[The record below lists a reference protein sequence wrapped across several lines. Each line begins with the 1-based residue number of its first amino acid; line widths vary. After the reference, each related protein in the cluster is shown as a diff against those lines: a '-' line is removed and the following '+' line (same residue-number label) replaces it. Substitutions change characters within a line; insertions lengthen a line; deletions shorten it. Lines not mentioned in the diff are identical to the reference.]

1 MIHIRSL
8 SLLIILILISS
19 CGREYVSPEIK
30 SVKNVILVD
39 QNNDLV
45 NLSFDLEIFNQN
57 NFDFKYSEI
66 KLDIFYNNKS
76 VAKIESNKKNILKK
90 NSIDNIPILLSV
102 NLKNLDEQIFFD
114 ENLIINIDGYIKRGL
129 FKMKIQSSFDLNNE
143 RYFSDL
149 IDQKFVNQL
158 IQISSF
164 SLESVIGP
172 IASFN
177 LDLNLNNNFPINFE
191 LSQLNA
197 KIYNDSELK
206 RLIAISESTSIV
218 KVKEYS
224 SLQVPLKLDV
234 NLISLGPSILL
245 GSLSKDYT
253 MYLEIDLIIK
263 LNEKSIP
270 IKLLKKII
278 VNMKSLDITIK
289 KIEKI

>member
-8 SLLIILILISS
+8 STLIILILISS

-30 SVKNVILVD
+30 SVKNVILED

-76 VAKIESNKKNILKK
+76 VAKIESNKKNILKN
-90 NSIDNIPILLSV
+90 NSIENIPILLSV

-197 KIYNDSELK
+197 KIYNDSELN
-206 RLIAISESTSIV
+206 RLIAISESTSAL

-224 SLQVPLKLDV
+224 SLQVPLKLDI

-278 VNMKSLDITIK
+278 VNMKSLDITI
-289 KIEKI
+289 E

>member
-1 MIHIRSL
+1 M
-8 SLLIILILISS
+8 LISS

-66 KLDIFYNNKS
+66 NLDVTYNNKS
-76 VAKIESNKKNILKK
+76 VAKIESNKKNIVKK
-90 NSIDNIPILLSV
+90 NSIDNIPILLSL
-102 NLKNLDEQIFFD
+102 NLKNLDEQIFLD
-114 ENLIINIDGYIKRGL
+114 ENLIINVDGYIKRGL
-129 FKMKIQSSFDLNNE
+129 FKIKIQSSFDLNNE

-164 SLESVIGP
+164 SLESIIGP

-206 RLIAISESTSIV
+206 RLIAISESTSAL

-224 SLQVPLKLDV
+224 SLQVPLKLDI

-278 VNMKSLDITIK
+278 VNMKSLDITI
-289 KIEKI
+289 E

>member
-1 MIHIRSL
+1 M
-8 SLLIILILISS
+8 LISS

-30 SVKNVILVD
+30 SVKNAILVD

-66 KLDIFYNNKS
+66 NLDVTYNNKS
-76 VAKIESNKKNILKK
+76 VAKIESNKKNIVKK
-90 NSIDNIPILLSV
+90 NSIDNIPILLSL
-102 NLKNLDEQIFFD
+102 NLKNLDEQIFLD
-114 ENLIINIDGYIKRGL
+114 ENLIINVDGYIKRGL
-129 FKMKIQSSFDLNNE
+129 FKIKIQSSIDLNNE

-149 IDQKFVNQL
+149 VDQKFVNQL

-164 SLESVIGP
+164 SLESVTGP

-191 LSQLNA
+191 LTHLNA
-197 KIYNDSELK
+197 KIYNDSQLK
-206 RLIAISESTSIV
+206 RLIAISESTSTV
-218 KVKEYS
+218 KFKEYS
-224 SLQVPLKLDV
+224 SLQVPLKLDI

-245 GSLSKDYT
+245 GSLSKDYS

-278 VNMKSLDITIK
+278 VDMKSLDITI
-289 KIEKI
+289 E

>member
-1 MIHIRSL
+1 MIHTRSF
-8 SLLIILILISS
+8 SLLIILILICS
-19 CGREYVSPEIK
+19 CGREYISPKIK
-30 SVKNVILVD
+30 SVKNVVLVD

-66 KLDIFYNNKS
+66 NLDVTYNNKS
-76 VAKIESNKKNILKK
+76 VAKIESNKKNIVKK

-102 NLKNLDEQIFFD
+102 NLKNLDEQIFLD
-114 ENLIINIDGYIKRGL
+114 ENLIINVDGYIKRGL
-129 FKMKIQSSFDLNNE
+129 FKIKIQGSIDLNNE

-158 IQISSF
+158 VQISSF
-164 SLESVIGP
+164 SLESVTGP

-177 LDLNLNNNFPINFE
+177 LDLNLNNNYPINFE
-191 LSQLNA
+191 LTQLNA
-197 KIYNDSELK
+197 KIYNDSQLK
-206 RLIAISESTSIV
+206 RLIAISESASTV

-278 VNMKSLDITIK
+278 VNMKSLDITI
-289 KIEKI
+289 E

>member
-1 MIHIRSL
+1 MIHVRSL

-30 SVKNVILVD
+30 SVKNITLVD

-66 KLDIFYNNKS
+66 KLDVTYNNKS
-76 VAKIESNKKNILKK
+76 VAKIESNKKNIVKK

-102 NLKNLDEQIFFD
+102 NLKSLDEQIFSD
-114 ENLIINIDGYIKRGL
+114 ENLIINVDGYIKRGL
-129 FKMKIQSSFDLNNE
+129 FKIKIQSSIDLNNE

-149 IDQKFVNQL
+149 VDQKFVNQL

-164 SLESVIGP
+164 SLESVTGP

-191 LSQLNA
+191 LTHLNA
-197 KIYNDSELK
+197 KIYNDSQLK
-206 RLIAISESTSIV
+206 RLIAISESKSTV

-224 SLQVPLKLDV
+224 SLQVPLKLDI

-245 GSLSKDYT
+245 GSLSKDYS

-278 VNMKSLDITIK
+278 VNMKSLDITI
-289 KIEKI
+289 E

>member
-1 MIHIRSL
+1 VIHIRFFSL
-8 SLLIILILISS
+8 IIILILISS
-19 CGREYVSPEIK
+19 CGRKYVSPEIK

-39 QNNDLV
+39 QNNYIA
-45 NLSFDLEIFNQN
+45 NLSLDLEIFNQN

-66 KLDIFYNNKS
+66 KLDLTYNNKL
-76 VAKIESNKKNILKK
+76 VAKIESNEKNVVKK
-90 NSIDNIPILLSV
+90 NSIDNIPVFLSV
-102 NLKNLDEQIFFD
+102 NLKNLDEQIFSD
-114 ENLIINIDGYIKRGL
+114 ENLIINVDGYIKRGL
-129 FKMKIQSSFDLNNE
+129 FKIKIQSFIDLNNE

-149 IDQKFVNQL
+149 INQKFINQL
-158 IQISSF
+158 IKISSF
-164 SLESVIGP
+164 SLESVTGP

-191 LSQLNA
+191 LTQLNS
-197 KIYNDSELK
+197 KIYKDSELK
-206 RLIAISESTSIV
+206 KIIAISESKSIV

-234 NLISLGPSILL
+234 NLISLGPSILTGL
-245 GSLSKDYT
+245 LSRDYT

-278 VNMKSLDITIK
+278 VNTKSFEITI
-289 KIEKI
+289 E

>member
-206 RLIAISESTSIV
+206 RLIAISESTSTV

-224 SLQVPLKLDV
+224 SLQVPLKLDI

-278 VNMKSLDITIK
+278 VNMKSLDITI
-289 KIEKI
+289 E

>member
-1 MIHIRSL
+1 MIHIRSF
-8 SLLIILILISS
+8 SLLIILILICS
-19 CGREYVSPEIK
+19 CGREYISPEIK
-30 SVKNVILVD
+30 SVKNLALLD

-66 KLDIFYNNKS
+66 NLDFNYNNIS
-76 VAKIESNKKNILKK
+76 VAKIESNKKNIVKK

-102 NLKNLDEQIFFD
+102 NLKNLDEQIFSD
-114 ENLIINIDGYIKRGL
+114 ENLIINVDGYIKRGL
-129 FKMKIQSSFDLNNE
+129 FKIKIQSSIDLNNE

-158 IQISSF
+158 VQILSF
-164 SLESVIGP
+164 SLESVTGP

-191 LSQLNA
+191 LTQLNA
-197 KIYNDSELK
+197 KIYNDSQLK
-206 RLIAISESTSIV
+206 RLIAISESASTV

-278 VNMKSLDITIK
+278 VNMKGLDITI
-289 KIEKI
+289 E

>member
-66 KLDIFYNNKS
+66 KLDVFYNNKS
-76 VAKIESNKKNILKK
+76 VAKIESNKKNIVKK

-102 NLKNLDEQIFFD
+102 NLKSLDEQIFSD
-114 ENLIINIDGYIKRGL
+114 ENLIINVDGYIKRGL
-129 FKMKIQSSFDLNNE
+129 FKIKIQSSLDLNNE

-191 LSQLNA
+191 LTQLNA

-206 RLIAISESTSIV
+206 RLIAISESTSTV

-234 NLISLGPSILL
+234 NLISFGPSILL

-278 VNMKSLDITIK
+278 VNMKSLDITI
-289 KIEKI
+289 E

>member
-66 KLDIFYNNKS
+66 NLDVTYNNKS
-76 VAKIESNKKNILKK
+76 VAKIESNKKNIVKK

-102 NLKNLDEQIFFD
+102 NLKSLDEQIFSD
-114 ENLIINIDGYIKRGL
+114 ENLIINVDGYIKRGL
-129 FKMKIQSSFDLNNE
+129 FKIKIQSSIDLNNE

-149 IDQKFVNQL
+149 VDQKFVNQL

-206 RLIAISESTSIV
+206 RLIAISESTSTV
-218 KVKEYS
+218 KVNEYS
-224 SLQVPLKLDV
+224 SLQVPLKLDI

-278 VNMKSLDITIK
+278 VNMKSLDITI
-289 KIEKI
+289 E

>member
-8 SLLIILILISS
+8 SILIILIIISS

-129 FKMKIQSSFDLNNE
+129 FKIKIQSSIDLNNE

-164 SLESVIGP
+164 SLESVTGP
-172 IASFN
+172 VASFN

-191 LSQLNA
+191 LTQLNA
-197 KIYNDSELK
+197 KIYNDSQLK
-206 RLIAISESTSIV
+206 RLIAISESKSTV

-253 MYLEIDLIIK
+253 LYLEIDLIMK

-278 VNMKSLDITIK
+278 VNMKSLDITI
-289 KIEKI
+289 E

>member
-19 CGREYVSPEIK
+19 CEREYVSPEIK

-191 LSQLNA
+191 LTQLNA
-197 KIYNDSELK
+197 KIYNDSELE
-206 RLIAISESTSIV
+206 RLIAISESTSTV

-224 SLQVPLKLDV
+224 SLQVLLKLDI

-278 VNMKSLDITIK
+278 VNMKSLDITI
-289 KIEKI
+289 E

>member
-30 SVKNVILVD
+30 SVKNVTLVD

-66 KLDIFYNNKS
+66 KLDVFYNNKS
-76 VAKIESNKKNILKK
+76 VAKIESNKKNIVKK
-90 NSIDNIPILLSV
+90 NSIDNIPILVSV
-102 NLKNLDEQIFFD
+102 NLNSLDEQIFSD

-129 FKMKIQSSFDLNNE
+129 FKIKIQSSIDLNNE

-191 LSQLNA
+191 LTQLNA
-197 KIYNDSELK
+197 KIYNDSQLK
-206 RLIAISESTSIV
+206 RLIAISESKSTV

-278 VNMKSLDITIK
+278 VNMKSLDITI
-289 KIEKI
+289 E

>member
-30 SVKNVILVD
+30 SVKNVTLVD

-45 NLSFDLEIFNQN
+45 NLSFDLVIFNQN
-57 NFDFKYSEI
+57 NFDFKYSKI
-66 KLDIFYNNKS
+66 NLYVTYNNKS
-76 VAKIESNKKNILKK
+76 VAKIESNKKNIVKK

-102 NLKNLDEQIFFD
+102 NLKNLDEQIFSD
-114 ENLIINIDGYIKRGL
+114 ENLIINVDGYIKRGL
-129 FKMKIQSSFDLNNE
+129 FKIKIQSSLDLNNE

-164 SLESVIGP
+164 SLESVTGP
-172 IASFN
+172 VASFN
-177 LDLNLNNNFPINFE
+177 LDLNLNNNFPINFD
-191 LSQLNA
+191 LTLLNA
-197 KIYNDSELK
+197 KIYNDSQLK
-206 RLIAISESTSIV
+206 RLIAISESKSTV

-224 SLQVPLKLDV
+224 SLQVPLKLDI

-253 MYLEIDLIIK
+253 MYLEIYLIMK

-278 VNMKSLDITIK
+278 VNMKSLDITI
-289 KIEKI
+289 E

>member
-1 MIHIRSL
+1 MIHIRFF

-39 QNNDLV
+39 QNNYIA
-45 NLSFDLEIFNQN
+45 NLSLDLEIFNQN

-66 KLDIFYNNKS
+66 KLDVTYDNKL
-76 VAKIESNKKNILKK
+76 VAKIESNEKNVVKK
-90 NSIDNIPILLSV
+90 NSIDNIPIFLSV
-102 NLKNLDEQIFFD
+102 NLKNLDEQIFLD
-114 ENLIINIDGYIKRGL
+114 KNLIINVDGYIKRGL
-129 FKMKIQSSFDLNNE
+129 FKIKIQSSIDLNNE

-149 IDQKFVNQL
+149 IDQKLVNQL

-191 LSQLNA
+191 LTQLNA

-206 RLIAISESTSIV
+206 RLIAISESVSPV

-263 LNEKSIP
+263 LNEKLIP

-278 VNMKSLDITIK
+278 VNTKSLEITI
-289 KIEKI
+289 E

>member
-66 KLDIFYNNKS
+66 KLDVFYNNKS
-76 VAKIESNKKNILKK
+76 VAKIESNKKNIVKK

-129 FKMKIQSSFDLNNE
+129 FKIKIQSSFDLNNE

-191 LSQLNA
+191 LTQLNA

-206 RLIAISESTSIV
+206 RLIAISESTSTV

-224 SLQVPLKLDV
+224 SLQVPLKLDI

-278 VNMKSLDITIK
+278 VNMKSLDITI
-289 KIEKI
+289 E

>member
-1 MIHIRSL
+1 VIHIRFF

-39 QNNDLV
+39 QNNDIA
-45 NLSFDLEIFNQN
+45 NLSLDLEIFNQN

-66 KLDIFYNNKS
+66 KLDVTYDNKL
-76 VAKIESNKKNILKK
+76 VAKIESNEKNVVKK
-90 NSIDNIPILLSV
+90 NSIDNIPIFLSV
-102 NLKNLDEQIFFD
+102 NLKNLDEQIFSD
-114 ENLIINIDGYIKRGL
+114 ENLIINVDGYIKRGL
-129 FKMKIQSSFDLNNE
+129 FKIKIQSFIDLNSE

-149 IDQKFVNQL
+149 INQKFINQL
-158 IQISSF
+158 IKISSF
-164 SLESVIGP
+164 SLESVTGP

-177 LDLNLNNNFPINFE
+177 LDLNLNNKFPINFE
-191 LSQLNA
+191 LTQLNS
-197 KIYNDSELK
+197 KIYKDSELK
-206 RLIAISESTSIV
+206 KIIAISESTSIV

-234 NLISLGPSILL
+234 NLISLGPSILTGL
-245 GSLSKDYT
+245 LSRDYT

-263 LNEKSIP
+263 LNEKLIP

-278 VNMKSLDITIK
+278 VNTKSFEITI
-289 KIEKI
+289 E

>member
-66 KLDIFYNNKS
+66 KLDVTYNNKS
-76 VAKIESNKKNILKK
+76 VAKIESNKKNIVKK

-102 NLKNLDEQIFFD
+102 NLKNLDEQIFLD
-114 ENLIINIDGYIKRGL
+114 ENLIINVDGYIKRGL
-129 FKMKIQSSFDLNNE
+129 FKIKIQSSFDLNNE

-191 LSQLNA
+191 LTQLNA

-206 RLIAISESTSIV
+206 RLIAISESTSPV

-224 SLQVPLKLDV
+224 SLQVPLKLDI

-278 VNMKSLDITIK
+278 VNMKSLDITI
-289 KIEKI
+289 E

>member
-66 KLDIFYNNKS
+66 KLDVTYNNKS
-76 VAKIESNKKNILKK
+76 VAKIESNKKNIVKK

-102 NLKNLDEQIFFD
+102 NLKNLDEQIFSD
-114 ENLIINIDGYIKRGL
+114 ENLIINVDGYIKRGL
-129 FKMKIQSSFDLNNE
+129 FKIKIQSSFDLNNE

-191 LSQLNA
+191 LTQLNA
-197 KIYNDSELK
+197 KIYNDSQLK
-206 RLIAISESTSIV
+206 RLIAISESTSTV

-224 SLQVPLKLDV
+224 SLQVPLKLDI

-278 VNMKSLDITIK
+278 VNMKSLDITI
-289 KIEKI
+289 E

>member
-1 MIHIRSL
+1 M
-8 SLLIILILISS
+8 LISS

-30 SVKNVILVD
+30 SVKNVVLLD

-66 KLDIFYNNKS
+66 NLYVTYNNKS
-76 VAKIESNKKNILKK
+76 VAKIESNKKNIVKK

-102 NLKNLDEQIFFD
+102 NLKSLDEQIFSD
-114 ENLIINIDGYIKRGL
+114 ENLIINVDGYIKRGL
-129 FKMKIQSSFDLNNE
+129 FKIKIQSSIDLNNE

-164 SLESVIGP
+164 SLESVTGP

-177 LDLNLNNNFPINFE
+177 LDLNLNNNFPINFD
-191 LSQLNA
+191 LTQLNA
-197 KIYNDSELK
+197 KIYNDSQLK
-206 RLIAISESTSIV
+206 RLIAISESTSTV

-224 SLQVPLKLDV
+224 SLQVPLKLDI

-245 GSLSKDYT
+245 GSLSKDYS

-278 VNMKSLDITIK
+278 VNMKSLDITI
-289 KIEKI
+289 E

>member
-1 MIHIRSL
+1 VIHIRSF
-8 SLLIILILISS
+8 SLLIILILICS
-19 CGREYVSPEIK
+19 CGREYISPEIK
-30 SVKNVILVD
+30 SVKNLAFID

-66 KLDIFYNNKS
+66 NLDFNYNNIS
-76 VAKIESNKKNILKK
+76 VAKIESNKKNIVKK

-102 NLKNLDEQIFFD
+102 NLKNLDEQIFSD
-114 ENLIINIDGYIKRGL
+114 ENLIINVDGYIKRGL
-129 FKMKIQSSFDLNNE
+129 FKIKIQSSIDLNNE

-149 IDQKFVNQL
+149 IDQKFVNKL
-158 IQISSF
+158 VQISSF
-164 SLESVIGP
+164 NLESVTGP

-191 LSQLNA
+191 LTQLNA
-197 KIYNDSELK
+197 KIYNDSQLK
-206 RLIAISESTSIV
+206 RLIAISESASTV

-245 GSLSKDYT
+245 SSLSKDYT

-278 VNMKSLDITIK
+278 VNMKSLDITI
-289 KIEKI
+289 E

>member
-8 SLLIILILISS
+8 SLLIILILICS
-19 CGREYVSPEIK
+19 CGREYISPEIK
-30 SVKNVILVD
+30 SVKNAVLLD

-45 NLSFDLEIFNQN
+45 NLSFDLEIFNRN
-57 NFDFKYSEI
+57 NFDFKYNEI
-66 KLDIFYNNKS
+66 NLDVTYNNKS
-76 VAKIESNKKNILKK
+76 VAKIESNKKNIVKK
-90 NSIDNIPILLSV
+90 NSIDNIPVLLSV
-102 NLKNLDEQIFFD
+102 NLKNLDEQIFSD
-114 ENLIINIDGYIKRGL
+114 ENLIINVDGYIKRGL
-129 FKMKIQSSFDLNNE
+129 FKIKIQSSIDLYNE

-149 IDQKFVNQL
+149 FDQKFVNQL
-158 IQISSF
+158 IHISSF
-164 SLESVIGP
+164 SLESVTGP

-191 LSQLNA
+191 LTQLNA
-197 KIYNDSELK
+197 KIYNDSELEK
-206 RLIAISESTSIV
+206 LIAISEIKSTL

-245 GSLSKDYT
+245 GSLSKDYS
-253 MYLEIDLIIK
+253 MYLKIDLIIK

-278 VNMKSLDITIK
+278 VNTKSLEITI
-289 KIEKI
+289 E

>member
-1 MIHIRSL
+1 M
-8 SLLIILILISS
+8 LISS

-30 SVKNVILVD
+30 SVKNVVLLD

-66 KLDIFYNNKS
+66 NLDVTYNNKS
-76 VAKIESNKKNILKK
+76 VAKIESNKKNIVKK

-102 NLKNLDEQIFFD
+102 NLKSLDEQIFSD
-114 ENLIINIDGYIKRGL
+114 ENLIINVDGYIKRGL
-129 FKMKIQSSFDLNNE
+129 FKIKIQSSIDLNDE

-149 IDQKFVNQL
+149 VDQKFVNQL

-164 SLESVIGP
+164 SLESITGP

-191 LSQLNA
+191 LTQLNA

-206 RLIAISESTSIV
+206 RLIAISETTSTV

-224 SLQVPLKLDV
+224 SLQVPLKLDI

-245 GSLSKDYT
+245 GSLSKDYS

-278 VNMKSLDITIK
+278 VNMKSLDITI
-289 KIEKI
+289 E

>member
-8 SLLIILILISS
+8 SILIILILISS
-19 CGREYVSPEIK
+19 CEREYVSPEIK

-102 NLKNLDEQIFFD
+102 NLKNIDEQIFSD

-129 FKMKIQSSFDLNNE
+129 FKMKIQSSIDLNNE

-149 IDQKFVNQL
+149 VDQKFVNQL

-164 SLESVIGP
+164 SLESVTGP

-191 LSQLNA
+191 LTHLNA
-197 KIYNDSELK
+197 KIYNDSQLK
-206 RLIAISESTSIV
+206 RLIAISESTSAL

-224 SLQVPLKLDV
+224 SLQVPLKLDI

-278 VNMKSLDITIK
+278 VNMKSLDITI
-289 KIEKI
+289 E

>member
-8 SLLIILILISS
+8 SLLTILILICS
-19 CGREYVSPEIK
+19 CGREYISPEIK
-30 SVKNVILVD
+30 SVKNVVLLD

-57 NFDFKYSEI
+57 NFDFKYNEI
-66 KLDIFYNNKS
+66 NLDVTYNNKS
-76 VAKIESNKKNILKK
+76 VAKIESNKKNIVKK
-90 NSIDNIPILLSV
+90 NSIDNIPVLLSV
-102 NLKNLDEQIFFD
+102 NLKNLDEQIFSD
-114 ENLIINIDGYIKRGL
+114 ENLIVNVDGYIKRGL
-129 FKMKIQSSFDLNNE
+129 FKIKIQSSIDLYNE

-149 IDQKFVNQL
+149 VDQKFVNQL
-158 IQISSF
+158 IHISSF
-164 SLESVIGP
+164 SLESVTGP

-191 LSQLNA
+191 LTQLNA
-197 KIYNDSELK
+197 KIYNDSELEK
-206 RLIAISESTSIV
+206 IIAISEIKSAL

-245 GSLSKDYT
+245 GSLSKDYS
-253 MYLEIDLIIK
+253 MYLKIDLIIK

-278 VNMKSLDITIK
+278 VNTKSLEITI
-289 KIEKI
+289 E

>member
-1 MIHIRSL
+1 M
-8 SLLIILILISS
+8 LISS
-19 CGREYVSPEIK
+19 CGKEYVSPEIK
-30 SVKNVILVD
+30 SVKNVVLVD

-66 KLDIFYNNKS
+66 KLDVTYNNKS
-76 VAKIESNKKNILKK
+76 VAKIESNKKNIVKK

-102 NLKNLDEQIFFD
+102 NLKNLDEQIFLD
-114 ENLIINIDGYIKRGL
+114 ENLIINVDGYIKRGL
-129 FKMKIQSSFDLNNE
+129 FKIKIQSSLDLNNE

-191 LSQLNA
+191 LTQLNA

-206 RLIAISESTSIV
+206 RLIAISESTSTV
-218 KVKEYS
+218 KVNEYS
-224 SLQVPLKLDV
+224 SLQVPLKLDI

-245 GSLSKDYT
+245 GSLSKDYNT
-253 MYLEIDLIIK
+253 LYLEIDLIIK

-278 VNMKSLDITIK
+278 VNMKSLDITI
-289 KIEKI
+289 E

>member
-19 CGREYVSPEIK
+19 CDREYVSPEIK

-66 KLDIFYNNKS
+66 NLDVTYNNKS
-76 VAKIESNKKNILKK
+76 VAKIESNKKNIVKK
-90 NSIDNIPILLSV
+90 NSIDSIPILLSV
-102 NLKNLDEQIFFD
+102 NLKNLDEQIFSD

-129 FKMKIQSSFDLNNE
+129 FKIKIQSSFDLNNE

-172 IASFN
+172 IASFK
-177 LDLNLNNNFPINFE
+177 LDLNLNNDFPINFE
-191 LSQLNA
+191 LTQLNA
-197 KIYNDSELK
+197 KIYNDSQLK
-206 RLIAISESTSIV
+206 RLIAISESTSTL

-224 SLQVPLKLDV
+224 SLQVPLKLDI

-278 VNMKSLDITIK
+278 VNMKSLDITI
-289 KIEKI
+289 E

>member
-66 KLDIFYNNKS
+66 NLDVTYNNKS
-76 VAKIESNKKNILKK
+76 VAKIESNKKNIVKK

-129 FKMKIQSSFDLNNE
+129 FKIKIQSSFDLNNE

-191 LSQLNA
+191 LIQLNA

-206 RLIAISESTSIV
+206 RLIAISESTSTV
-218 KVKEYS
+218 KLKEYS
-224 SLQVPLKLDV
+224 SLQVPLKLDI

-245 GSLSKDYT
+245 SSLSKDYT

-278 VNMKSLDITIK
+278 VNMKSLDITI
-289 KIEKI
+289 E

>member
-1 MIHIRSL
+1 M
-8 SLLIILILISS
+8 LISS

-30 SVKNVILVD
+30 SVKNVVLLD

-66 KLDIFYNNKS
+66 NLDVTYNNKS
-76 VAKIESNKKNILKK
+76 VAKIESNKKNIVKK

-102 NLKNLDEQIFFD
+102 NLKNFDEQIFSD

-129 FKMKIQSSFDLNNE
+129 FKIKIQSSFDLNNE

-164 SLESVIGP
+164 SLESVTGP

-191 LSQLNA
+191 LTHLNA
-197 KIYNDSELK
+197 KIYNDSQLK
-206 RLIAISESTSIV
+206 RLIAISESTSTV

-224 SLQVPLKLDV
+224 SLQVPLKLDI

-245 GSLSKDYT
+245 GSLSKDYS

-278 VNMKSLDITIK
+278 VNMKSLDITI
-289 KIEKI
+289 E

>member
-76 VAKIESNKKNILKK
+76 VAKIESNKKNIVKK

-191 LSQLNA
+191 LTQLNA

-206 RLIAISESTSIV
+206 RLIAISESTSTV

-224 SLQVPLKLDV
+224 SLQVPLKLDI

-278 VNMKSLDITIK
+278 VNMKSLDITI
-289 KIEKI
+289 E

>member
-19 CGREYVSPEIK
+19 CEREYVSPEIK

-206 RLIAISESTSIV
+206 RLIAISESTSAL

-224 SLQVPLKLDV
+224 SLQVPLKLDI

-278 VNMKSLDITIK
+278 VNMKSLDITI
-289 KIEKI
+289 E

>member
-1 MIHIRSL
+1 VIHIRSL

-30 SVKNVILVD
+30 SIKNVILVD

-66 KLDIFYNNKS
+66 KLDVTYNNKS
-76 VAKIESNKKNILKK
+76 VAKIESNKKNIVKK
-90 NSIDNIPILLSV
+90 NSIDNIPILISV
-102 NLKNLDEQIFFD
+102 NLKNLDEQIFSD
-114 ENLIINIDGYIKRGL
+114 ENLIINVDGYIKRGL
-129 FKMKIQSSFDLNNE
+129 FKIKIQSFIDLNNE

-149 IDQKFVNQL
+149 IDQKFINQL

-191 LSQLNA
+191 LTQLNA

-206 RLIAISESTSIV
+206 RLIAISESKSSV

-224 SLQVPLKLDV
+224 SLQVPLKLDI

-278 VNMKSLDITIK
+278 VNMKSLDITI
-289 KIEKI
+289 E

>member
-8 SLLIILILISS
+8 SLLTILILICS
-19 CGREYVSPEIK
+19 CGREYISPEIK
-30 SVKNVILVD
+30 SVKNVVLLD

-57 NFDFKYSEI
+57 NFDFKYNEI
-66 KLDIFYNNKS
+66 NLDVTYNNKS
-76 VAKIESNKKNILKK
+76 VAKIESNKKNIVKK
-90 NSIDNIPILLSV
+90 NSIDNIPVLLSV
-102 NLKNLDEQIFFD
+102 NLKNLDEQIFSD
-114 ENLIINIDGYIKRGL
+114 ENLIVNVDGYIKRGL
-129 FKMKIQSSFDLNNE
+129 FKIKIQSSIDVYNE

-149 IDQKFVNQL
+149 VDQKFVNQL
-158 IQISSF
+158 IHISSF
-164 SLESVIGP
+164 SLESVTGP

-191 LSQLNA
+191 LTQLNA
-197 KIYNDSELK
+197 KIYNDSELEK
-206 RLIAISESTSIV
+206 IIAISEIKSAL

-245 GSLSKDYT
+245 GSLSKDYS
-253 MYLEIDLIIK
+253 MYLKIDLIIK

-278 VNMKSLDITIK
+278 VNTKSLEITI
-289 KIEKI
+289 E

>member
-8 SLLIILILISS
+8 SLLIILILICS
-19 CGREYVSPEIK
+19 CGREYLSPEIK
-30 SVKNVILVD
+30 SVKNVVLLD

-57 NFDFKYSEI
+57 NFDFKYNEI
-66 KLDIFYNNKS
+66 NLDVTYNNKS
-76 VAKIESNKKNILKK
+76 VAKIESNKKNIVKK
-90 NSIDNIPILLSV
+90 NSIDNIPVLLSV
-102 NLKNLDEQIFFD
+102 NLKNLDEQIFSD
-114 ENLIINIDGYIKRGL
+114 ENLIINVDGYIKRGL
-129 FKMKIQSSFDLNNE
+129 FKIKIQSSIDLYNE

-149 IDQKFVNQL
+149 FDQKFVNQL
-158 IQISSF
+158 IHISSF
-164 SLESVIGP
+164 SLESVTGP

-191 LSQLNA
+191 LTQLNA
-197 KIYNDSELK
+197 KIYNDSELEK
-206 RLIAISESTSIV
+206 LIAISEIKSTL

-245 GSLSKDYT
+245 GSLSKDYS
-253 MYLEIDLIIK
+253 MYLKIDLIIK

-278 VNMKSLDITIK
+278 VNTKSLEITI
-289 KIEKI
+289 E

>member
-30 SVKNVILVD
+30 SVKNVTLVD

-66 KLDIFYNNKS
+66 KLDVFYNNKS
-76 VAKIESNKKNILKK
+76 VAKIESNKKNIVKK
-90 NSIDNIPILLSV
+90 NSIDNIPILVSV
-102 NLKNLDEQIFFD
+102 NLNSLDEQIFSD

-129 FKMKIQSSFDLNNE
+129 FKIKIQSSFDLNNE
-143 RYFSDL
+143 RCFSDL

-191 LSQLNA
+191 LTQLNA

-206 RLIAISESTSIV
+206 RLIAISESTSTV
-218 KVKEYS
+218 KVREYS

-245 GSLSKDYT
+245 GSISKDYT

-278 VNMKSLDITIK
+278 VNMKSLDITI
-289 KIEKI
+289 E

>member
-1 MIHIRSL
+1 VIHIRSL
-8 SLLIILILISS
+8 SILIILILISS
-19 CGREYVSPEIK
+19 CEREYVSPEIK

-66 KLDIFYNNKS
+66 KLDIFYNNIS

-197 KIYNDSELK
+197 KIYNDLELK
-206 RLIAISESTSIV
+206 RLIAISESTSAL

-224 SLQVPLKLDV
+224 SLQVPLKLDI

-278 VNMKSLDITIK
+278 VNMKSLDITI
-289 KIEKI
+289 E

>member
-30 SVKNVILVD
+30 SVKNVTLVD

-57 NFDFKYSEI
+57 NFDFKYSKI
-66 KLDIFYNNKS
+66 NLYVTYNNKS
-76 VAKIESNKKNILKK
+76 VAKIESNKKNIVKK
-90 NSIDNIPILLSV
+90 NSIDNIPILVSV
-102 NLKNLDEQIFFD
+102 NLNSLDEQIFSD

-129 FKMKIQSSFDLNNE
+129 FKIKIQSSIDLNNE

-206 RLIAISESTSIV
+206 RLIAISESTSTV
-218 KVKEYS
+218 KVNEYS
-224 SLQVPLKLDV
+224 SLQVPLKLDI

-278 VNMKSLDITIK
+278 VNMKSLDITI
-289 KIEKI
+289 E

>member
-76 VAKIESNKKNILKK
+76 VAKIESNKKNIVKK

-102 NLKNLDEQIFFD
+102 NLKNFDEQIFLD
-114 ENLIINIDGYIKRGL
+114 ENLIINVDGYIKRGL
-129 FKMKIQSSFDLNNE
+129 FKIKIQSSFDLNNE

-206 RLIAISESTSIV
+206 RLIAISESTSTV
-218 KVKEYS
+218 KVNEYS
-224 SLQVPLKLDV
+224 SLQVPLKLDI

-278 VNMKSLDITIK
+278 VNMKSLDITI
-289 KIEKI
+289 E